1 MGSVAVAAVSVGVIG
16 APVVP
21 LAGDTLPTP
30 VGGLVSAGTAVV
42 KAQQGPKELS
52 FGGDAA
58 SSALFRH
65 AYVVPA
71 DNVAGTHVVDVP

>member
-1 MGSVAVAAVSVGVIG
+1 VSD
-16 APVVP
+16 VP
-21 LAGDTLPTP
+21 LA
-30 VGGLVSAGTAVV
+30 VV
-42 KAQQGPKELS
+42 NVQQAPKALS

-71 DNVAGTHVVDVP
+71 DSVAGTHVVDVPYARVCAGVPAHDAPEYSSKK